1 MSQRDQLFGIIEQD
15 VFDDVRDF
23 GLLNEHMNRLYSLL
37 LARDT
42 VEINVVNECILP
54 LLDAVRGRA
63 RRRSKVMGAFPLRG
77 EPQAMDTLI
86 GYFAPDRRARIQTA
100 WLNVVSSAERCLLLN
115 ERNGKVL
122 ATQSEIVQGLLDPHA
137 GDLYAPGY

>member
-1 MSQRDQLFGIIEQD
+1 MNQRDQLLSIIEQD

-23 GLLNEHMNRLYSLL
+23 ALLNEHMTRLYALL

-63 RRRSKVMGAFPLRG
+63 RRRSKVMGAFQLRG
-77 EPQAMDTLI
+77 ESQAMDTLM
-86 GYFAPDRRARIQTA
+86 GYFAPERRACLETA
-100 WLNVVSSAERCLLLN
+100 WKDVVSSAERCLLLN

-122 ATQSEIVQGLLDPHA
+122 AMQSDIVQRLLDPQA
-137 GDLYAPGY
+137 GDLYAPLN